1 MRIIQHSKQLPLHLR
16 LFVLLL
22 LCYKN
27 TSMHSPVQTFFVF
40 FLYAPL
46 GNDFFAV
53 FQYTAYLCYCTSYLC
68 GTELATHLGVFGWM
82 LATCLRSHVWWVDDY
97 VSHSCKNACIP
108 KNAYLKS
115 KNSTQCQRQ
124 YFSQQ
129 VLHGSSVKR
138 HCLLDAV
145 VGMFILKT
153 LTIQMDKIGSVNCH
167 ELSHVGRKP

>member
-16 LFVLLL
+16 LCVLLL

-40 FLYAPL
+40 FLYATA

-53 FQYTAYLCYCTSYLC
+53 FQYTAHWPDCTSYQC
-68 GTELATHLGVFGWM
+68 GSKLARRPWVFPGM
-82 LATCLRSHVWWVDDY
+82 LRTSYMSHVWWVDDY

-108 KNAYLKS
+108 KCRALKS
-115 KNSTQCQRQ
+115 INSTICQRQ
-124 YFSQQ
+124 YCRQQ
-129 VLHGSSVKR
+129 VPHGSSVKR

-145 VGMFILKT
+145 VGILV
-153 LTIQMDKIGSVNCH
+153 LRFLLIQIDKIGPTVKAANWH
-167 ELSHVGRKP
+167 YGRYC